1 MEQGHAGDYTGNN
14 GKLIHKHYMENAV
27 HDFETGHAVAG
38 KYEAGR
44 ASAFENS
51 TDYLTGGATSL
62 AKQKQGTGQNT
73 GIFAEGVPDK
83 DIKIGRGIF
92 GGIVGPSQGIGET
105 YGGSRYSGFDADND
119 GDHMFN
125 DSNNDGTMLSR
136 GFNKLTGRSSVAQQ
150 NGVSDP
156 DTNNMPIT
164 GLDQTLDNSA
174 IAKNDAMLMQENGY
188 GMGAAKMSV
197 LKNRYST
204 MVHQTQGQTDTFG
217 INGTDPNAGLYKG
230 IVDEANS

>member
-27 HDFETGHAVAG
+27 HDFETGHDVAG

-51 TDYLTGGATSL
+51 TAYLPGSATSL
-62 AKQKQGTGQNT
+62 TKQT
-73 GIFAEGVPDK
+73 
-83 DIKIGRGIF
+83 
-92 GGIVGPSQGIGET
+92 
-105 YGGSRYSGFDADND
+105 
-119 GDHMFN
+119 
-125 DSNNDGTMLSR
+125 
-136 GFNKLTGRSSVAQQ
+136 
-150 NGVSDP
+150 GVSDP
-156 DTNNMPIT
+156 DTNTMPID

-174 IAKNDAMLMQENGY
+174 EKKNDAMLMQENGY

-204 MVHQTQGQTDTFG
+204 MVHQTQSQTDTFG
-217 INGTDPNAGLYKG
+217 INGTDPNAGVYKG
-230 IVDEANS
+230 IVEANS